1 MESIVSDTVSAT
13 SQNSIL
19 KSNKKESSLKNCQ
32 ISTAPV
38 VSNLSE
44 KSVLGRTRGSN
55 AVPDV
60 HNNVKHLEGT

>member
-19 KSNKKESSLKNCQ
+19 KSKKESSLKNCH

-60 HNNVKHLEGT
+60 HNNVKHLEGI